1 MARFQYDP
9 NRVNYTVQQQGREY
23 QLRLAQRSQAIFTA
37 LLEMLPSNYVS
48 AIQGPSY
55 TQELKAV
62 AVELSRIELA
72 LEDVSWDNN
81 FGALQGQQS
90 TRSDFLYSIIGY
102 LVFVNGN
109 LPPLT
114 FSDVEFKNFLL
125 SLIAIYFQG
134 SVPKSM
140 GDVASLLI
148 TGNVVVTESFLLVRQ
163 GATGL
168 DISDEF
174 TFSVDVTA
182 PAGGGFPPNAMN
194 VDAALRM
201 LLDIV
206 RPAHTLFK
214 IRYIFSDNYFPNGT
228 GQILDAMRSSLGA
241 YYYDDFRSY
250 WPGIRNRD
258 RLGRKQNH
266 SIVGEQHGPD
276 F

>member
-1 MARFQYDP
+1 MARFQFDL
-9 NRVNYTVQQQGREY
+9 NRTNYTVEQSGREY

-37 LLEMLPSNYVS
+37 LLNLLPSNYVS
-48 AIQGPSY
+48 AIEGPSY

-62 AVELSRIELA
+62 AVELARIELA
-72 LEDVSWDNN
+72 LEDVSWDYN
-81 FGALQGQQS
+81 FGALPNQQS
-90 TRSDFLYSIIGY
+90 TRSDFLWSIIGY
-102 LVFVNGN
+102 LVLVNN
-109 LPPLT
+109 QIPPLQ
-114 FSDVEFKNFLL
+114 FSDEAFKSFLL

-140 GDVASLLI
+140 SDVAHLLI
-148 TGNVVVTESFLLVRQ
+148 QGNVVVTESFLLVRE

-174 TFSVDVTA
+174 TFSVDVLA
-182 PAGGGFPPNAMN
+182 PPGGGFPPNAMN
-194 VDAALRM
+194 VDTTIRQ

-206 RPAHTLFK
+206 RPAHTLFR
-214 IRYIFSDNYFPNGT
+214 IRYIFQDQFIRPIVDKVRMS
-228 GQILDAMRSSLGA
+228 LDI

-258 RLGRKQNH
+258 RLGRKTNQA
-266 SIVGEQHGPD
+266 IAGEQHGGD